1 MIWNSSKNLRNLIQ
15 ISHHR
20 FDLHQKCFIQMVK
33 NFHVLSLDE
42 KQSASSLCGWWNL
55 SWYSSKSLVTDIWC
69 LSDTHFHSSRTHPFS
84 MKSFMNCF
92 QSLLDEPN
100 VSSPANSEAA
110 NLYQSNRR
118 EYEKRV
124 KMTVEQSWVAEPTL
138 ASKLQAPWSMIDIG

>member
-1 MIWNSSKNLRNLIQ
+1 
-15 ISHHR
+15 
-20 FDLHQKCFIQMVK
+20 
-33 NFHVLSLDE
+33 
-42 KQSASSLCGWWNL
+42 
-55 SWYSSKSLVTDIWC
+55 
-69 LSDTHFHSSRTHPFS
+69 

-138 ASKLQAPWSMIDIG
+138 ASKLQAP